1 MSPRRV
7 LAKPGQAGA
16 AAVEF
21 AVVTLLVFFAMLL
34 GAIEMARLLWTWN
47 AAGEATRLGAR
58 MAVVCDLNDPAIKT
72 RMRAML
78 AALETEHITLTYLPN
93 GCTDANCQTVRVTL
107 AGYTHQPI
115 IPFVPLSIP
124 IPPFQTSLPRE
135 FMQSA
140 GNAACNAGT
149 PLPVPGPTP

>member
-1 MSPRRV
+1 MNTFRGSRARR
-7 LAKPGQAGA
+7 QAGV

-21 AVVTLLVFFAMLL
+21 ALVAALFFTILL

-58 MAVVCDLNDPAIKT
+58 LAIVCDINDPIIKA
-72 RMRAML
+72 RMRQML
-78 AALETEHITLTYLPN
+78 PALQPANVTIEYLDP
-93 GCTDANCQTVRVTL
+93 GCTAATCKSVRVTL
-107 AGYTHQPI
+107 AGYTHVPI

-124 IPPFQTSLPRE
+124 IPPFQTTLPKE

-140 GNAACNAGT
+140 GNPVCN
-149 PLPVPGPTP
+149 

>member
-1 MSPRRV
+1 MNTCRAGRARR
-7 LAKPGQAGA
+7 QAGV

-21 AVVTLLVFFAMLL
+21 ALVAALFFTILL

-58 MAVVCDLNDPAIKT
+58 LAIVCDKNDPIIKA
-72 RMRAML
+72 RMQQML
-78 AALETEHITLTYLPN
+78 PALLPANVTIDYLDPGNAPNSCTAAT
-93 GCTDANCQTVRVTL
+93 CKSVRVTL
-107 AGYTHQPI
+107 AGYTHVPI

-124 IPPFQTSLPRE
+124 IPPVQTTLPKE

-140 GNAACNAGT
+140 GNPVCN
-149 PLPVPGPTP
+149 